1 MLIFDGMEKSIG
13 TLSRTS
19 KYVYIGNAKQTV
31 DLIDKVNVEYYLAF
45 FLRERSGTFEFGL
58 ILCKAPLLQYIHY
71 NFPAKNLESR

>member
-45 FLRERSGTFEFGL
+45 FYENDRVLLNSG
-58 ILCKAPLLQYIHY
+58 
-71 NFPAKNLESR
+71 